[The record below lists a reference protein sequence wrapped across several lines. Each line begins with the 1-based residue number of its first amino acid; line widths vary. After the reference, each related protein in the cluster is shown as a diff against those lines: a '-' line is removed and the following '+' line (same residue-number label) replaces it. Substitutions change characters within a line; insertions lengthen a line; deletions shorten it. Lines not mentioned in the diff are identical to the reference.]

1 MRFAKIVFWIS
12 GIWGVI
18 VLTPLYFI
26 FDLIGRQD
34 PPAITHPGF
43 YYGFASIGLAFQFA
57 FVVIA
62 LDPIRLRPMMIPAM
76 VEKFAGGATF
86 VTLYLQ
92 HRLTQGDLALGCID
106 LLFGVLFVA
115 AFLKTAG

>member
-1 MRFAKIVFWIS
+1 MKFAKIVFWIS

-57 FVVIA
+57 FIVIA
-62 LDPIRLRPMMIPAM
+62 LDPVRMRPMMIPAM
-76 VEKFAGGATF
+76 IEKVRRRRYFRNSLPAASPDSGRPCAW
-86 VTLYLQ
+86 LY
-92 HRLTQGDLALGCID
+92 
-106 LLFGVLFVA
+106 
-115 AFLKTAG
+115 